1 MTATT
6 HWDSE
11 KQAFVA
17 SMRTTVSEGHLI
29 ALKRD
34 HQLNFR
40 QISFDQYMTKVFE
53 HYLGFEPFEAYDYSD
68 PDLTTFH
75 ESLQYQ

>member
-1 MTATT
+1 MTTTT
-6 HWDSE
+6 HWDSD

-17 SMRTTVSEGHLI
+17 SIRTTVSDNLLI

-40 QISFDQYMTKVFE
+40 HISFDQYMTKVFE
-53 HYLGFEPFEAYDYSD
+53 HYLGFEPVEAYDYSD
-68 PDLTTFH
+68 PDLTTLH
-75 ESLQYQ
+75 ESLQHQ